1 MGEEIDIFPNFFCY
15 LVLKRFSLFGRREKG
30 TLCDVEQRGKFFDLR
45 AERGRAILTSTLLTT
60 STCISFST
68 FLSLS
73 NLLFIIVCLYVSL
86 MFFLSLTYCRFVS
99 NLLPHLFTNKC
110 IENTLHPPKYEHD
123 EWLPKLEKCWG
134 TRFSTCFVVFFMAR
148 SGFFFIH
155 SWSFIG
161 RCIDGDKTTRMISK
175 EEYLKERMLIRD
187 NCERHEILE
196 KRKKKWKHNWKHIME
211 E

>member
-15 LVLKRFSLFGRREKG
+15 FIWKRFSLFGRREKG
-30 TLCDVEQRGKFFDLR
+30 TLCGVEQRGKFFDLR

-110 IENTLHPPKYEHD
+110 IENTLHLKIR
-123 EWLPKLEKCWG
+123 
-134 TRFSTCFVVFFMAR
+134 TRWMITKVGKMLRNTFLHLFCCLLYGSLGFLFHTFMI
-148 SGFFFIH
+148 F
-155 SWSFIG
+155 
-161 RCIDGDKTTRMISK
+161 
-175 EEYLKERMLIRD
+175 Y
-187 NCERHEILE
+187 
-196 KRKKKWKHNWKHIME
+196 RKVYWWW
-211 E
+211 